1 MFYQI
6 KVKDFV
12 RVSPDKFEKDLNDA
26 MTLEIKEK
34 YEGHISEELG
44 TIIDVSSID
53 EVKEGV
59 MIPGDGA
66 TFYHAEFTLLSFIPE
81 AKEVILGTIRDIAD
95 FGAFISIGP
104 NEGMIHISQTM
115 NDFVSYSDTKSLQ
128 GKDTNRSLN
137 IGDNCKARIVSVSYR
152 DLSNPKIGLTMR
164 QVGLGR
170 DEWIVNDIANSKKT
184 SSSGG
189 Q

>member
-6 KVKDFV
+6 KVKDYV
-12 RVSPDKFEKDLNDA
+12 RVSPEKFDKDLHDA

-44 TIIDVSSID
+44 TVIDVSSID
-53 EVKEGV
+53 EVKDGV

-66 TFYHAEFTLLSFIPE
+66 TFYEAEFTLLSFIPE
-81 AKEVILGTIRDIAD
+81 PKEVVLGTIRDIAD
-95 FGAFISIGP
+95 FGAFISLGP

-115 NDFVSYSDTKSLQ
+115 NDFVSFSDSKSLQ
-128 GKDTNRSLN
+128 GKETSRNLN

-152 DLSNPKIGLTMR
+152 DLSNPKIGLSMR
-164 QVGLGR
+164 QEGLGR
-170 DEWIVNDIANSKKT
+170 DEWISSDIAKAKGNAT
-184 SSSGG
+184 EGG
-189 Q
+189 K